1 MAEPIIPTP
10 QDSQLLLQDTTTKT
24 AAYNTPSVDLGAG
37 FSPGGLG
44 KPAAAV
50 VHVTAVDTADGN
62 ESYAFV
68 LQESADNVTF
78 TAAGAAA
85 GVTAPGAHAV
95 RGWLTRRYA
104 RVALTVGGTTPSVTF
119 KSYLNPL
126 P

>member
-24 AAYNTPSVDLGAG
+24 ANFNTPAVDCGAG

-50 VHVTAVDTADGN
+50 VQVTAVDTADGN
-62 ESYAFV
+62 EAYTFT
-68 LQESADNVTF
+68 LQESSDTVTF
-78 TAAGAAA
+78 TPAGASVSVGAAGAHAA
-85 GVTAPGAHAV
+85 
-95 RGWLTRRYA
+95 RGWLTKRYA
-104 RVALTVGGTTPSVTF
+104 RVALTVSGTKPSITF
-119 KSYLNPL
+119 KSFLNPL